1 MQSYFPFC
9 LDMYIVSKKRDIGLI
24 AYAILAL
31 YCMLTEFD
39 SPTTHVIIFGAF
51 AMALLWN
58 SRSEEAEEGE
68 ENAEK

>member
-1 MQSYFPFC
+1 
-9 LDMYIVSKKRDIGLI
+9 MYIGLI